1 MTNGW
6 RWGLGGVLVVLV
18 DDDDLSE
25 GLPFFLGEVE
35 KD

>member
-6 RWGLGGVLVVLV
+6 RWGLGGVLVVL